1 MHLPHCLQRR
11 WGEQPFDRLASLL
24 WHRDCL
30 PSNDLLLAY
39 QDDELSALPT
49 RCNPQ
54 ASTLPARRS
63 VLLAIFDRDLWHVVS
78 I

>member
-24 WHRDCL
+24 RHRNCL
-30 PSNDLLLAY
+30 PSNDFLLAN
-39 QDDELSALPT
+39 QNDELSALQT
-49 RCNPQ
+49 RRNPQ
-54 ASTLPARRS
+54 ASALLARHTL
-63 VLLAIFDRDLWHVVS
+63 LLAILDRDLWHVVP